1 VRGYFEPGLEGDV
14 VEPLPL
20 DGDDVD
26 PVELDPG
33 LEVVVLLPVRSEVDG
48 DADGVPVP
56 RSLVLPDGPWLHPV
70 ASAAMSEKAETP
82 QSSLFMNTPP
92 AEFGRDC
99 GAASEVPP
107 TPRWR
112 P

>member
-1 VRGYFEPGLEGDV
+1 MTVPFVILAAARLGTAPAFIAQKE
-14 VEPLPL
+14 
-20 DGDDVD
+20 VD
-26 PVELDPG
+26 APSG

-82 QSSLFMNTPP
+82 QSSFFMNTPP